1 MNSRR
6 HNVSDDPQTIRRRSS
21 RLSADELLLN
31 IPIDL
36 IMDIF
41 SRLPLQSI
49 ARCHCVSKR
58 WASILRRP
66 DFSELFFTKS
76 LASRKLLFACQ
87 KKSKVLAMTKQDDR
101 VDEHQVLTLRE
112 NGNLAWRRIECS
124 IPHSFPRRNCICI
137 SGVLYYASK
146 APNGDYLIVCFD
158 VRFEKYSFVKAM
170 KSVVPPAVLVDYK
183 GKLASLMAQPD
194 PDFISETSTSFEV
207 RILEDPEK
215 HEWSKRI
222 FKLPPMWKDVVAG
235 EDLFFEGVTTTNEIV
250 LTSNSSTELFHVY
263 YYNFDKETITRV
275 EIQGMRAFERG
286 SRVLTFL
293 NHVEDVKLM

>member
-1 MNSRR
+1 
-6 HNVSDDPQTIRRRSS
+6 
-21 RLSADELLLN
+21 
-31 IPIDL
+31 
-36 IMDIF
+36 MDIF

-87 KKSKVLAMTKQDDR
+87 KKSKVTFFSST
-101 VDEHQVLTLRE
+101 QVLTLRE

-124 IPHSFPRRNCICI
+124 IPHSFPRRDCICI

-183 GKLASLMAQPD
+183 
-194 PDFISETSTSFEV
+194 
-207 RILEDPEK
+207 DPEK

-250 LTSNSSTELFHVY
+250 LTSNSSTQLFHVY